1 MSNKLKLIAFVVLVI
16 ASLLLT
22 ACGVKPAPN
31 DGNPLTNVLPIAKPE
46 PPAIIISVPY
56 TLQELAMRCGTAKL
70 ASVDFVPSAMPQDC
84 ADFMRHGLRAKRLT
98 EFAALNISVEAI
110 MSAIGQGSYE
120 VQNSGADGPTTAL
133 HMIVNGIRVIM
144 MFGGVSNPTIFP
156 IPNIKHGETLAES
169 IAKWFTGENARFATP
184 VEVTSEIKETV
195 KALARCVSDQLKDR
209 LIPEPIAQPAPIPVP
224 TAEPV
229 EFSASTMA
237 VNTESTFVVD
247 MSNANAGFLTNLS
260 TEEIQVLMLVGTVV
274 VVGAVI
280 IATCGTTGCTATA
293 PALALVAL
301 VP

>member
-1 MSNKLKLIAFVVLVI
+1 MLKSKMYLLFVIMMITAITL
-16 ASLLLT
+16 S
-22 ACGVKPAPN
+22 ACGERPEPN
-31 DGNPLTNVLPIAKPE
+31 DGNPLTNVVAIPKPE

-70 ASVDFVPSAMPQDC
+70 ASADFIPSAMPQDC
-84 ADFMRHGLRAKRLT
+84 ADFMRHGLRAKRLA

-110 MSAIGQGSYE
+110 MSAIGQGVYE
-120 VQNSGADGPTTAL
+120 VQNSGADGTTTAL

-156 IPNIKHGETLAES
+156 IPNLKYGETLAES
-169 IAKWFTGENARFATP
+169 IAKWFTGENARFSTP
-184 VEVTSEIKETV
+184 VEITNQV
-195 KALARCVSDQLKDR
+195 KDTIMALARCVTDQLR
-209 LIPEPIAQPAPIPVP
+209 SHSIPEPVTSPAPMPVP

-229 EFSASTMA
+229 EFSASTMTI
-237 VNTESTFVVD
+237 NTESTFVVD
-247 MSNANAGFLTNLS
+247 TSNSNAGFLTNLS

-280 IATCGTTGCTATA
+280 IATCGTTGCTTTA
-293 PALALVAL
+293 PVLALVAL